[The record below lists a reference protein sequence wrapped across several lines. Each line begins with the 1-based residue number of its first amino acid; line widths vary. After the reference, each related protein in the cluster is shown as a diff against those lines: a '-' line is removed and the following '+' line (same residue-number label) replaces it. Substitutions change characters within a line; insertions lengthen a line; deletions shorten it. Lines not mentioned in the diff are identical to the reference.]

1 VVANLCTVGKTV
13 LLTTHDMEEAR
24 YLADRVGVIAA
35 GRLVALGTPSELV
48 GNSLQERGTIR
59 SRLPASIGMDLFPDV
74 GAALTLEIDRVVELR
89 SSSPTRDLRTL
100 TTWALDLDS
109 ELEELTLA
117 PPSFEDTYLALI
129 AEAGAAEVEGA
140 DRA

>member
-1 VVANLCTVGKTV
+1 MVANLCTVGKTV

>member
-1 VVANLCTVGKTV
+1 MVANLYTVGKTV

-59 SRLPASIGMDLFPDV
+59 SRLPASIGMDLFSDV